1 MKRLVLCC
9 VMCAFAFVANAQVR
23 KFYYTDSG
31 YWIKVDLNKKTF
43 LADGCGSEADPISN
57 YKKAGNRETFTTY
70 NGGFTTHHE
79 IIKTTDTD
87 YTYIYWRTPSETI
100 DKTTQELTTIEPS
113 YTDSDDGEG
122 KAATGKVASKNP
134 LKSVSNGAKGLFNKG
149 KGLFKKDKGSQSGKS
164 SKASEKA
171 PVDDGSMPE
180 K

>member
-1 MKRLVLCC
+1 
-9 VMCAFAFVANAQVR
+9 MCAFAFVANAQVR
-23 KFYYTDSG
+23 KFYYADSG

-57 YKKAGNRETFTTY
+57 YKKVGNKETFTTY

-79 IIKTTDTD
+79 FIKKTDTD
-87 YTYIYWRTPSETI
+87 YTYIYWRSPSETI
-100 DKTTQELTTIEPS
+100 EKATQEVTTVEPS

-122 KAATGKVASKNP
+122 KAAGKVASKNP

-149 KGLFKKDKGSQSGKS
+149 KGLFKKDKGSQSGKNSQSSKS

>member
-1 MKRLVLCC
+1 
-9 VMCAFAFVANAQVR
+9 MCAFAFVANAQVR

-57 YKKAGNRETFTTY
+57 YKKAGNKETFTTY

-79 IIKTTDTD
+79 FIKKTDTD

-100 DKTTQELTTIEPS
+100 EKATQEVTTVEPS

>member
-1 MKRLVLCC
+1 
-9 VMCAFAFVANAQVR
+9 MCAFAFVANAQVR
-23 KFYYTDSG
+23 KFYYADSG

-57 YKKAGNRETFTTY
+57 YKKAGNKETFTTY

-79 IIKTTDTD
+79 IIKKTDTD

-100 DKTTQELTTIEPS
+100 EKATQEVTTVEPS

-122 KAATGKVASKNP
+122 KAAGKTTGKMASKNP

-164 SKASEKA
+164 SKTSEKA